1 LTVLPELGTTL
12 TSVRVL
18 RELRPVREV
27 AGTAGAEEFCSGFDA
42 VARVLSAV

>member
-1 LTVLPELGTTL
+1 MTVLPELATTL

-27 AGTAGAEEFCSGFDA
+27 AGTAGVEEFSGRFDA